1 MCDLKNA
8 QNKAFGVE
16 SYQIHIFFRPK
27 LKLQHF
33 IKQMIDLFRIRYL
46 LDIRHIFILDN
57 KGGQALPK
65 SCSSLVS
72 RRNVISGLFI
82 SSLIR
87 SIRAKFSSETS
98 RACIST
104 IPFFI
109 DTDKISTSIW
119 TSPFGNCFLGMY
131 EVFKVRCKLF
141 VAYASL
147 PPHFQTKKSTEPWNN
162 SRRLLCRESQLT
174 FEVKCGTDTNTYRLS
189 RHFRVMR

>member
-65 SCSSLVS
+65 SCFKKSDIL
-72 RRNVISGLFI
+72 
-82 SSLIR
+82 
-87 SIRAKFSSETS
+87 
-98 RACIST
+98 T
-104 IPFFI
+104 IPLHVLI
-109 DTDKISTSIW
+109 K
-119 TSPFGNCFLGMY
+119 M
-131 EVFKVRCKLF
+131 
-141 VAYASL
+141 
-147 PPHFQTKKSTEPWNN
+147 KKQE
-162 SRRLLCRESQLT
+162 
-174 FEVKCGTDTNTYRLS
+174 
-189 RHFRVMR
+189 